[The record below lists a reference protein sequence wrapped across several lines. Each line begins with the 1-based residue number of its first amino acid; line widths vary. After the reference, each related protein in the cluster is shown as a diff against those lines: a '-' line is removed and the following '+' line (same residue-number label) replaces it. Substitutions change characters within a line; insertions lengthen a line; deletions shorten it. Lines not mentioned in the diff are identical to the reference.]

1 MENLGGLDDVAENT
15 EDTVVSLEEKKEK
28 RKPFHYWNV
37 KGRDYRLKLKASTI
51 SKLENKYHQNIMNML
66 DDIPPLTVMLTIIQ
80 AAMEPWEHGMTF
92 PKIQNL
98 YDIWTDEEG
107 GNQSDLYTKV
117 ILPTLSVSGFFTT
130 EQAETL
136 MEEIGNA

>member
-1 MENLGGLDDVAENT
+1 
-15 EDTVVSLEEKKEK
+15 
-28 RKPFHYWNV
+28 
-37 KGRDYRLKLKASTI
+37 
-51 SKLENKYHQNIMNML
+51 MNML

>member
-1 MENLGGLDDVAENT
+1 MENLGGLDEVAENT

-51 SKLENKYHQNIMNML
+51 NKLENKYHQNIMNML

>member
-51 SKLENKYHQNIMNML
+51 NKPENKYHQNIMNML

>member
-1 MENLGGLDDVAENT
+1 MENLGGLDDVAETT

-51 SKLENKYHQNIMNML
+51 NKLENKYHQNIMNML

-136 MEEIGNA
+136 MEEIGNV

>member
-80 AAMEPWEHGMTF
+80 AAMEPWEHGMSFT
-92 PKIQNL
+92 KIQNL

-117 ILPTLSVSGFFTT
+117 ILPTLSVSGFFTA

-136 MEEIGNA
+136 TQEIGNA

>member
-51 SKLENKYHQNIMNML
+51 NKLENKYHQNIMNML

-107 GNQSDLYTKV
+107 GN
-117 ILPTLSVSGFFTT
+117 
-130 EQAETL
+130 
-136 MEEIGNA
+136 

>member
-51 SKLENKYHQNIMNML
+51 NKLENKYHQNIMNML

-130 EQAETL
+130 EQAETM

>member
-51 SKLENKYHQNIMNML
+51 NKLENKYHQNIMNML

-117 ILPTLSVSGFFTT
+117 ILPTLSVSGFFTA

-136 MEEIGNA
+136 TQEIGNA